1 MIIKVEPRDWNMAT
15 VLLLFDAEEPDTEDE
30 RIRTYLSERELV
42 PRRTT
47 KTQVEDRECE
57 VWTFGSCYLGLH
69 LQVIAE
75 MQRKTLEREALAME
89 VRALLKEGANPAA
102 RDSAVRVGE
111 EQLRA
116 AVEGIVDEY
125 HRDSSFSTDDDGRV
139 SVALDAAQVQQSF
152 LRLMSSD
159 TRR

>member
-1 MIIKVEPRDWNMAT
+1 MIIKVEPRDWNMST
-15 VLLLFDAEEPDTEDE
+15 VLLLFDAEEPNSEDE
-30 RIRTYLSERELV
+30 RIRTYLSERGLV

-47 KTQVEDRECE
+47 SIQVEDRECE
-57 VWTFGSCYLGLH
+57 VWSFGSCYLGLH

-75 MQRKTLEREALAME
+75 MQRKTLEREALAVE

-102 RDSAVRVGE
+102 RDSAARIGE

>member
-1 MIIKVEPRDWNMAT
+1 MIIKIEPRDWNMAT

-89 VRALLKEGANPAA
+89 VRALLKEDANPAA
-102 RDSAVRVGE
+102 RDSAVGVDE

-116 AVEGIVDEY
+116 AVEDIVDEY
-125 HRDSSFSTDDDGRV
+125 HRDSSFSTDNDGRV